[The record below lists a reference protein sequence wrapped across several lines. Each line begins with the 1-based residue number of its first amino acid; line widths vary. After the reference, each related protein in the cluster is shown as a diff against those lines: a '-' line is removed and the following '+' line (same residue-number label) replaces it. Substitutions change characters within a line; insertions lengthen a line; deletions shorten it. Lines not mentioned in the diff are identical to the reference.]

1 MTKIVRFVAFVAFVA
16 FANHPAVAGSGE
28 YTNIDSA
35 EVRAMIDKG
44 VKVIDVRRVEEWRK
58 TGVIEGAALIT
69 AFDSRG
75 RFNPDFRAA
84 LAAAVEPDEDVV
96 LICRTGGRSRVISEL
111 LIERAGY
118 THIYNATGGMM
129 SWIAD
134 GNPVA
139 PCPNC

>member
-1 MTKIVRFVAFVAFVA
+1 MTTFVRFIAVVAIVA
-16 FANHPAVAGSGE
+16 FAAGPATAGSGE
-28 YTNIDSA
+28 YTNIDA
-35 EVRAMIDKG
+35 AQVRALIDKG
-44 VKVIDVRRVEEWRK
+44 VKVIDVRRVDEWRD

-69 AFDSRG
+69 AFDARG
-75 RFNPDFRAA
+75 RFNPDFPTA
-84 LAAAVEPDEDVV
+84 LAAAVKPDEDVV

-111 LIERAGY
+111 LTERAGY

>member
-1 MTKIVRFVAFVAFVA
+1 MTTFVRFMAVIAIVA
-16 FANHPAVAGSGE
+16 FASHPAVAGSGE

-35 EVRAMIDKG
+35 EVRAMIDKS
-44 VKVIDVRRVEEWRK
+44 VKVIDVRRVDEWQD

-69 AFDSRG
+69 AFDARG
-75 RFNPDFRAA
+75 RFNPDFP
-84 LAAAVEPDEDVV
+84 AAVKPDEDVV
-96 LICRTGGRSRVISEL
+96 VICRTGGRSRVISEL
-111 LIERAGY
+111 LTGRSGYAG
-118 THIYNATGGMM
+118 IYNVTGGIM